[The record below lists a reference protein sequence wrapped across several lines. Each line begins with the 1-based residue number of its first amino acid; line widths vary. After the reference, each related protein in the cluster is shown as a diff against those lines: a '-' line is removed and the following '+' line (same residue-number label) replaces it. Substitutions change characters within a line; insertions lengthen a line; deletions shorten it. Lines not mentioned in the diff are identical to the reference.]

1 VLWRMLEFAARGAT
15 PTGGRQWWELNPVGR
30 TVLFGFFF
38 EACVLWR
45 MLEFAARGATPT
57 GGVYSRYIAVV
68 LH

>member
-1 VLWRMLEFAARGAT
+1 
-15 PTGGRQWWELNPVGR
+15 
-30 TVLFGFFF
+30 
-38 EACVLWR
+38 VLWR